1 VRIAVALTAL
11 LAASSARADLAFDV
25 AEVQGI
31 MAFQRVD
38 AWLLYDFRGQNPIA
52 GDAVLGARHGSR
64 RWFYLVPARGEPV
77 MLISKIEAHLFERLP
92 GRRIEYASWRELESG
107 LKELLKGNKRIAM
120 EYSPGASLP
129 ALSRVDAGTLE
140 QIKKLKVE
148 IVSSAELVQA
158 ARSRWGKEG
167 RASHYLAVHHL
178 TAVRDDAMK
187 FIQREVKAGRR
198 VTEWDVQQRIVQA
211 YAARGLEGDPPIVA
225 SGANTAN
232 PHYEPTQAGGREIR
246 PGDLVLLDL
255 WARQKGVPRAIYA
268 DMTWMAFVGDTLPRR
283 FADAFS
289 LVARARDEAVA
300 MVRKRLEER
309 RPVRG
314 FEVDQVA
321 RDVITKGGMGDR
333 FIHRTGHSI
342 DTRVHGDGVNLDDF
356 ETHDTRSIIMG
367 VGFSVEPGVYI
378 PGEFG
383 VRSEIDC
390 HVTPQG
396 LEITTPLQKEITLLP

>member
-1 VRIAVALTAL
+1 MAL
-11 LAASSARADLAFDV
+11 LLGSGVAHADLGFDV
-25 AEVQGI
+25 TEVQGI

-38 AWLLYDFRGQNPIA
+38 AWLLYDFRGQIPIA
-52 GDAVLGARHGSR
+52 ADAVLGGRSGSR

-77 MLISKIEAHLFERLP
+77 MLIPKIETQLFERLP
-92 GRRIEYASWRELESG
+92 GRRLEYASWRELEAG
-107 LKELLKGNKRIAM
+107 LKELVKGQKRIAM
-120 EYSPGASLP
+120 EYSPAAALP
-129 ALSRVDAGTLE
+129 ALSRIDAGTLE
-140 QIKKLKVE
+140 VIRKLKVE
-148 IVSSAELVQA
+148 VVSSAELVQA

-178 TAVRDDAMK
+178 TAIRDDALK

-211 YAARGLEGDPPIVA
+211 YAARGLQGDPPIVA

-232 PHYEPTQAGGREIR
+232 PHYEATQAGAREIR

-255 WARQKGVPRAIYA
+255 WARQARSPRAIYA
-268 DMTWMAFVGDTLPRR
+268 DLTWMAFVGEALPRR
-283 FADAFS
+283 FADAFA

-321 RDVITKGGMGDR
+321 RDVIAKGGMGDR
-333 FIHRTGHSI
+333 FIHRLGHSI

-367 VGFSVEPGVYI
+367 IGFSVEPGVYI